1 MRYLHLAIAV
11 LCGLSFVMLQ
21 IPESRIGVHFLSSFI
36 ELPSN
41 SLATLSFLLG
51 AVTGAFVATFICSLF
66 RSRSHLTSAT
76 GGQSRSGA

>member
-1 MRYLHLAIAV
+1 
-11 LCGLSFVMLQ
+11 
-21 IPESRIGVHFLSSFI
+21 
-36 ELPSN
+36 
-41 SLATLSFLLG
+41 LLG